1 MTTIL
6 SQILSY
12 GDYVNIVVALI
23 MITFFKSFLNKGN
36 SYIKFVMYILI
47 TVISL
52 WIVVHI
58 GVDVYHTLISL

>member
-1 MTTIL
+1 MTIL
-6 SQILSY
+6 SQILSC
-12 GDYVNIVVALI
+12 GDYVYIVVALI
-23 MITFFKSFLNKGN
+23 MITFFKSLLNKGN
-36 SYIKFVMYILI
+36 SYIKFVLYILI